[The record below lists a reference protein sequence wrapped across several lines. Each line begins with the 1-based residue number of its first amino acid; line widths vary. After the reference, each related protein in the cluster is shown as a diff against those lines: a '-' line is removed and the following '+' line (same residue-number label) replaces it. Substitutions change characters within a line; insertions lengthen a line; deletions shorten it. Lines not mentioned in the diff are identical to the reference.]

1 MGDGKTAIMKT
12 ATTNSAVVRNTFA
25 RVRTTAMPGAATP
38 VGTGW
43 RDHLPM
49 LVRTYG
55 IILTLVVLLAV
66 VALGNPAF
74 LSSQNLLNM
83 LSQWAP
89 AGIMAVGMTFVILT
103 GGFDLSVASGYSL
116 CAVVAAYV
124 GQGYPPTVAFAMA
137 IVVGLLFGLV
147 NGLLVAVVRINP
159 FITTVGSGFVIN
171 GVALVLTENAAFLVD
186 DPAFGMLGAGRWH
199 GIPYSGM
206 LLVLFFLGFGF
217 VLARTVYGEAI
228 YAVGGNY
235 EASRLSGIRVRA
247 MVASSYVV
255 LGGCVG
261 LAGSIAAS
269 QLSSAQANLDPGIIF
284 DVLTIVVVGGTSLSG
299 GSGAMWRTAVGLG
312 IIATIS
318 NGFVLLDISPYYQ
331 SIIKG
336 TIIIA
341 ALALDTILS
350 RLVRAR

>member
-1 MGDGKTAIMKT
+1 MTTINTARPVT
-12 ATTNSAVVRNTFA
+12 RPV
-25 RVRTTAMPGAATP
+25 AA
-38 VGTGW
+38 W
-43 RDHLPM
+43 RDQLPT
-49 LVRTYG
+49 LVRVYG
-55 IILTLVVLLAV
+55 IILTLVLLVAV
-66 VALGNPAF
+66 VGIGNPAF
-74 LSSQNLLNM
+74 LSAQNIFNM

-124 GQGYPPTVAFAMA
+124 GQSYPPSIAFAAA
-137 IVVGLLFGLV
+137 IIVGLLFGLA

-171 GVALVLTENAAFLVD
+171 GVALVMTKNAAFLVD
-186 DPAFGMLGAGRWH
+186 NPDFGALGAGRWH
-199 GIPYSGM
+199 GVPYSGM
-206 LLVLFFLGFGF
+206 LLIVFLLVFGF
-217 VLARTVYGEAI
+217 ILARTVYGEAI
-228 YAVGGNY
+228 YSVGGNY
-235 EASRLSGIRVRA
+235 EASRLSGIRVRTV
-247 MVASSYVV
+247 VASAYVV
-255 LGGCVG
+255 LGGCIG
-261 LAGSIAAS
+261 LAGSIIAS

-299 GSGAMWRTAVGLG
+299 GVGAMWRTVVGLG

-336 TIIIA
+336 AIIVA
-341 ALALDTILS
+341 ALALDGGLT
-350 RLVRAR
+350 RLVRAK

>member
-1 MGDGKTAIMKT
+1 MSDVDALP
-12 ATTNSAVVRNTFA
+12 SAQ
-25 RVRTTAMPGAATP
+25 MSQPGA
-38 VGTGW
+38 W
-43 RDHLPM
+43 RAQLPT
-49 LVRTYG
+49 LIRVYG
-55 IILTLVVLLAV
+55 ILLTLFLLLAV
-66 VALGNPAF
+66 VTIGNPAF
-74 LSSQNLLNM
+74 ISQQNVFNM
-83 LSQWAP
+83 ASQWAP

-103 GGFDLSVASGYSL
+103 GGFDLSVASAYSL

-124 GQGYPPTVAFAMA
+124 GQAHAPWIAFLAA
-137 IVVGLLFGLV
+137 IAAGLVFGLA

-159 FITTVGSGFVIN
+159 FITTVGSGFIIN
-171 GVALVLTENAAFLVD
+171 GVALVMTQNAAFLVD
-186 DPAFGMLGAGRWH
+186 NESFGILGAGRWH
-199 GIPYSGM
+199 GVPWSGM
-206 LLVLFFLGFGF
+206 LLVTFLVVFGF
-217 VLARTVYGEAI
+217 VLARTIYGEAI

-247 MVASSYVV
+247 VVASTYV
-255 LGGCVG
+255 LMGGCVG

-336 TIIIA
+336 SIIVA
-341 ALALDTILS
+341 ALALDTGLT
-350 RLVRAR
+350 RLVRSK

>member
-1 MGDGKTAIMKT
+1 MSNAEVLP
-12 ATTNSAVVRNTFA
+12 TTSPTPPISKWRAQLPTLI
-25 RVRTTAMPGAATP
+25 RV
-38 VGTGW
+38 
-43 RDHLPM
+43 
-49 LVRTYG
+49 YG
-55 IILTLVVLLAV
+55 IIFTLVLLLAV
-66 VALGNPAF
+66 VTVGNPAF
-74 LSSQNLLNM
+74 LSQQNVFNM
-83 LSQWAP
+83 ASQWAP

-103 GGFDLSVASGYSL
+103 GGFDLSVASAYSL

-124 GQGYPPTVAFAMA
+124 GQTQAPGIAFAAA
-137 IVVGLLFGLV
+137 IATGLVFGLT

-159 FITTVGSGFVIN
+159 FITTVGSGFIIN
-171 GVALVLTENAAFLVD
+171 GIALVLTQNAAFLVSND
-186 DPAFGMLGAGRWH
+186 DFGVLGAGRWH

-206 LLVLFFLGFGF
+206 LLVAFLVTFGLI
-217 VLARTVYGEAI
+217 LARTIYGEAV

-235 EASRLSGIRVRA
+235 EASRLSGIRVRTV
-247 MVASSYVV
+247 VASTYVL

-299 GSGAMWRTAVGLG
+299 GSGAMWRTAVGLA

-336 TIIIA
+336 SIIVA
-341 ALALDTILS
+341 ALALDTGLM
-350 RLVRAR
+350 RLVRAK

>member
-1 MGDGKTAIMKT
+1 M
-12 ATTNSAVVRNTFA
+12 TTMNTMRA
-25 RVRTTAMPGAATP
+25 PSPPVAAWREQLPTLIRV
-38 VGTGW
+38 
-43 RDHLPM
+43 
-49 LVRTYG
+49 YG
-55 IILTLVVLLAV
+55 IILTLVLLVAV
-66 VALGNPAF
+66 VGIGNPAF
-74 LSSQNLLNM
+74 LSGRNIFNM

-124 GQGYPPTVAFAMA
+124 GQSYPPSIAFGAA
-137 IVVGLLFGLV
+137 IIVGLLFGLA

-159 FITTVGSGFVIN
+159 FITTVGSGFIIN
-171 GVALVLTENAAFLVD
+171 GVALVMTKNAAFLVD
-186 DPAFGMLGAGRWH
+186 NPDFGTLGAGRWH

-206 LLVLFFLGFGF
+206 FLIVFLLVFGF
-217 VLARTVYGEAI
+217 ILARTVYGEAI
-228 YAVGGNY
+228 YSVGGNY

-247 MVASSYVV
+247 VVASTYVV
-255 LGGCVG
+255 LGGCIG
-261 LAGSIAAS
+261 LAGSIVAS

-299 GSGAMWRTAVGLG
+299 GTGAMWRTAVGLG

-336 TIIIA
+336 TIIVA
-341 ALALDTILS
+341 ALALDGGLT

>member
-1 MGDGKTAIMKT
+1 MVAI
-12 ATTNSAVVRNTFA
+12 
-25 RVRTTAMPGAATP
+25 
-38 VGTGW
+38 
-43 RDHLPM
+43 
-49 LVRTYG
+49 
-55 IILTLVVLLAV
+55 
-66 VALGNPAF
+66 GNPAF
-74 LSSQNLLNM
+74 LSQQNVFNM

-103 GGFDLSVASGYSL
+103 GGFDLSIASGYSL

-124 GQGYPPTVAFAMA
+124 GQGYPPSIAFAAA
-137 IVVGLLFGLV
+137 IAVGLIFGLV

-186 DPAFGMLGAGRWH
+186 DPAFGTLGAGRWH
-199 GIPYSGM
+199 GFPYSGM
-206 LLVLFFLGFGF
+206 LLIAFLLIFGLI
-217 VLARTVYGEAI
+217 LARTIYGEAI

-235 EASRLSGIRVRA
+235 EASRLSGMRVRA
-247 MVASSYVV
+247 VVASTYVV

-299 GSGAMWRTAVGLG
+299 GTGAMWRTAVGLG

-336 TIIIA
+336 SIIVA
-341 ALALDTILS
+341 ALALDTGLT
-350 RLVRAR
+350 RLVRAK

>member
-1 MGDGKTAIMKT
+1 MTTINTARPVT
-12 ATTNSAVVRNTFA
+12 R
-25 RVRTTAMPGAATP
+25 P
-38 VGTGW
+38 VGAW
-43 RDHLPM
+43 RDQLPT
-49 LVRTYG
+49 LIRVYG
-55 IILTLVVLLAV
+55 IILTLVLLVAV
-66 VALGNPAF
+66 VGIGNPAF
-74 LSSQNLLNM
+74 LSGQNIFNM

-124 GQGYPPTVAFAMA
+124 GQSYPPSIAFAAA
-137 IVVGLLFGLV
+137 IVVGLLFGLA

-171 GVALVLTENAAFLVD
+171 GVALVMTKNAAFLVD
-186 DPAFGMLGAGRWH
+186 DPDFGTLGAGRWH

-206 LLVLFFLGFGF
+206 LLIVFLLVFGF
-217 VLARTVYGEAI
+217 ILARTVYGEAI
-228 YAVGGNY
+228 YSVGGNY
-235 EASRLSGIRVRA
+235 EASRLSGIRVRTV
-247 MVASSYVV
+247 VASTYVL
-255 LGGCVG
+255 LGGCIG
-261 LAGSIAAS
+261 LAGSIIAS

-299 GSGAMWRTAVGLG
+299 GVGAMWRTVVGLG

-318 NGFVLLDISPYYQ
+318 NGFVLLDVSPYYQ

-336 TIIIA
+336 AIIVA
-341 ALALDTILS
+341 ALALDGGLT
-350 RLVRAR
+350 RLVRAK

>member
-1 MGDGKTAIMKT
+1 MNEANTLQ
-12 ATTNSAVVRNTFA
+12 AVVPPLAPWREQLPA
-25 RVRTTAMPGAATP
+25 LLRV
-38 VGTGW
+38 
-43 RDHLPM
+43 
-49 LVRTYG
+49 YG
-55 IILTLVVLLAV
+55 IVITLVILLAV
-66 VALGNPAF
+66 VEIGNPAF
-74 LSSQNLLNM
+74 LSQHNVFNM

-103 GGFDLSVASGYSL
+103 GGFDLSIASGYSL

-124 GQGYPPTVAFAMA
+124 GQSQAPSVAFAA
-137 IVVGLLFGLV
+137 AVLVGLLFGLV

-171 GVALVLTENAAFLVD
+171 GVALVMTQNAAFLVD
-186 DPAFGMLGAGRWH
+186 DPSFGTLGAARWH

-206 LLVLFFLGFGF
+206 LLVAFLVVFG
-217 VLARTVYGEAI
+217 LILGRTIYGESI

-235 EASRLSGIRVRA
+235 EASRLSGMRVRA
-247 MVASSYVV
+247 VVASTYIV

-261 LAGSIAAS
+261 LAGAIAAS

-336 TIIIA
+336 TIIVA
-341 ALALDTILS
+341 ALALDTGLT
-350 RLVRAR
+350 RMVRTR